1 MATPIEG
8 RWSPDQAHAWAE
20 RSGWLV
26 GCNFTPSTAGNQL
39 ELWQRETFDPETI
52 DRELGWAAGLGM
64 NVIRLYLHD
73 LMFEAEGEVFLDRVE
88 QIVAMAHGHGI
99 ATMPVLF
106 DGVWHPEP
114 ELGPQ
119 PCLLYTSPSP
129 RD

>member
-1 MATPIEG
+1 MVTPIEG

-73 LMFEAEGEVFLDRVE
+73 LMFEAEGEAFLDRVE
-88 QIVAMAHGHGI
+88 QVVAM
-99 ATMPVLF
+99 P
-106 DGVWHPEP
+106 
-114 ELGPQ
+114 
-119 PCLLYTSPSP
+119 
-129 RD
+129 

>member
-73 LMFEAEGEVFLDRVE
+73 LMFEAEG
-88 QIVAMAHGHGI
+88 
-99 ATMPVLF
+99 
-106 DGVWHPEP
+106 
-114 ELGPQ
+114 
-119 PCLLYTSPSP
+119 
-129 RD
+129 